1 MRERKVEMIRGVFC
15 IMTIVYDHGKVHE
28 DTFLTVI
35 LYSLHND
42 AHAFFHLS
50 RVVLLG
56 KEATVEALEMLLTS

>member
-1 MRERKVEMIRGVFC
+1 
-15 IMTIVYDHGKVHE
+15 MTIVYDHGKVHE

-56 KEATVEALEMLLTS
+56 KEATVQALEMFDLTKVSQLIPHALYTHL